1 MPGGPSAAF
10 PQDTWLRCVYQSA
23 CQRSPVGLLDS
34 FEKGLERAVNSA
46 FAKTFRS
53 GIQPV
58 EIASALRREADTK
71 AAVVSR
77 DRIIAPN
84 SFVVRLSA
92 DDAERMRGLGGALT
106 DELHAL
112 LTAHAT
118 SQGYSFAGPL
128 SISLEAD
135 EKVATGTVRVSSGT
149 VEGRVS
155 WQAVVDVDGRRHSI
169 SRARTVIGRG
179 SDADITIADAGSS
192 RKHVEILWDGERAMM
207 RDLGSTNGTKV
218 NGQKLREAALPTDT
232 TITIGRTD
240 LVFRIVPVAAPS
252 RPAARGDDAT
262 RAFGALG

>member
-1 MPGGPSAAF
+1 M
-10 PQDTWLRCVYQSA
+10 
-23 CQRSPVGLLDS
+23 GLLDS
-34 FEKGLERAVNSA
+34 FEKGLERAVNGA

-77 DRIIAPN
+77 DRIITPN
-84 SFVVRLSA
+84 DFVVRLSA
-92 DDAERMRGLGGALT
+92 DDAERMRGLGRALT
-106 DELHAL
+106 DELHSL
-112 LTAHAT
+112 LSKHAT

-128 SISLEAD
+128 SISLESD
-135 EKVATGTVRVSSGT
+135 EKVATGTVRVSSGS

-155 WQAVVDVDGRRHSI
+155 WQAVVDVDGRRHTI

-192 RKHVEILWDGERAMM
+192 RKHAEILWDGERAMM

-218 NGQKLREAALPTDT
+218 NGQKLREAALPSDT

-240 LVFRIVPVAAPS
+240 LVFRVVPQTAP
-252 RPAARGDDAT
+252 PRGTGGDAAT
-262 RAFGALG
+262 RMFGGLS

>member
-1 MPGGPSAAF
+1 M
-10 PQDTWLRCVYQSA
+10 
-23 CQRSPVGLLDS
+23 GLLDS

-84 SFVVRLSA
+84 SYVVRLSA
-92 DDAERMRGLGGALT
+92 DDHERMQGLGGALT

-112 LTAHAT
+112 LTKHAT

-128 SISLEAD
+128 AIALEAD
-135 EKVATGTVRVSSGT
+135 DIATGTVRVSSGT
-149 VEGRVS
+149 VEGRVN
-155 WQAVVDVDGRRHSI
+155 WQAVIDVDGRRHPLT
-169 SRARTVIGRG
+169 RARTVIGRG
-179 SDADITIADAGSS
+179 TDADITIADAGSS

-218 NGQKLREAALPTDT
+218 NGSKTREAALPTDT
-232 TITIGRTD
+232 TLTIGRTD
-240 LVFRIVPVAAPS
+240 LVFRIVPVATPT
-252 RPAARGDDAT
+252 RPARPRDDDAT
-262 RAFGALG
+262 RAFGTI

>member
-1 MPGGPSAAF
+1 M
-10 PQDTWLRCVYQSA
+10 
-23 CQRSPVGLLDS
+23 GLLDS

-84 SFVVRLSA
+84 NYVVRLSS
-92 DDAERMRGLGGALT
+92 DDAERMRGLGRALT

-112 LTAHAT
+112 LSKHAT
-118 SQGYSFAGPL
+118 AQGYSFAGAL
-128 SISLEAD
+128 SISLEPD
-135 EKVATGTVRVSSGT
+135 EKVATGTVRVTSGT

-155 WQAVVDVDGRRHSI
+155 WQAVIDVDGRRHSLTK
-169 SRARTVIGRG
+169 ARTVIGRG
-179 SDADITIADAGSS
+179 SDAEITIADAGSS
-192 RKHVEILWDGERAMM
+192 RKHAEVLWDGERAMM

-218 NGQKLREAALPTDT
+218 NGQKVREAALPTDT

-240 LVFRIVPVAAPS
+240 LVFRIVPIASPS
-252 RPAARGDDAT
+252 RPSDDST
-262 RAFGALG
+262 RAFGVMP

>member
-1 MPGGPSAAF
+1 M
-10 PQDTWLRCVYQSA
+10 
-23 CQRSPVGLLDS
+23 GLLDS

-84 SFVVRLSA
+84 NYVVRLSS
-92 DDAERMRGLGGALT
+92 DDAERMRGLGRALT

-112 LTAHAT
+112 LSKHAT
-118 SQGYSFAGPL
+118 SQGYSFAGAL
-128 SISLEAD
+128 SINLEPD
-135 EKVATGTVRVSSGT
+135 EKVATGTVRVTSGT

-155 WQAVVDVDGRRHSI
+155 WQAVIDVDGRRHSLNK
-169 SRARTVIGRG
+169 ARTVIGRG
-179 SDADITIADAGSS
+179 TDAEITIADAGSS
-192 RKHVEILWDGERAMM
+192 RKHAEVLWDGERAMM

-218 NGQKLREAALPTDT
+218 NGQKVREAALPTDT

-240 LVFRIVPVAAPS
+240 LVFRIVPIAAPS
-252 RPAARGDDAT
+252 RPMDDST
-262 RAFGALG
+262 RAFGVMP

>member
-1 MPGGPSAAF
+1 M
-10 PQDTWLRCVYQSA
+10 
-23 CQRSPVGLLDS
+23 GLLDS
-34 FEKGLERAVNSA
+34 FEKGLERAVNGA

-58 EIASALRREADTK
+58 EIASALRREADIN

-77 DRIIAPN
+77 DRIIVPN

-92 DDAERMRGLGGALT
+92 DDHDRMRALGGALT

-112 LTAHAT
+112 LTKHAKA
-118 SQGYSFAGPL
+118 QGYSFAGPV
-128 SISLEAD
+128 SIALESD

-149 VEGRVS
+149 IEGRVS
-155 WQAVVDVDGRRHSI
+155 WQAVIDVDGRRHPI

-192 RKHVEILWDGERAMM
+192 RKHVEVLWDGERAMM

-218 NGQKLREAALPTDT
+218 NGEKVREAPLPTDT

-240 LVFRIVPVAAPS
+240 LVFRVVAVADPS
-252 RPAARGDDAT
+252 TGPGSSGGSGSGVAT
-262 RAFGALG
+262 R

>member
-1 MPGGPSAAF
+1 
-10 PQDTWLRCVYQSA
+10 
-23 CQRSPVGLLDS
+23 VGLLDS

-84 SFVVRLSA
+84 RYVVRLSP

-112 LTAHAT
+112 LNKHGK

-128 SISLEAD
+128 TIAVEPD
-135 EKVATGTVRVSSGT
+135 EKVSTGTVRVSSGS
-149 VEGRVS
+149 VESRVS
-155 WQAVVDVDGRRHSI
+155 WQAVIEVDGRRHPLT
-169 SRARTVIGRG
+169 RARTVIGRG
-179 SDADITIADAGSS
+179 SDADITIGDAGSS
-192 RKHVEILWDGERAMM
+192 RKHAEVLWDGERAMM

-218 NGQKLREAALPTDT
+218 NGQKVREAALPTDT

-240 LVFRIVPVAAPS
+240 LVFRIVPIANHS
-252 RPAARGDDAT
+252 RPADDST
-262 RAFGALG
+262 RSFGVMP

>member
-1 MPGGPSAAF
+1 M
-10 PQDTWLRCVYQSA
+10 
-23 CQRSPVGLLDS
+23 GLLDS
-34 FEKGLERAVNSA
+34 FEKGLERAVNGA

-58 EIASALRREADTK
+58 EIASALRREADIK
-71 AAVVSR
+71 ASVVSR

-84 SFVVRLSA
+84 SYIVRLS
-92 DDAERMRGLGGALT
+92 DDDLDRMRALGGALT
-106 DELHAL
+106 EELHAL
-112 LTAHAT
+112 LTKHAK

-128 SISLEAD
+128 SIALESD
-135 EKVATGTVRVSSGT
+135 DKVSTGTVRISSGT
-149 VEGRVS
+149 LEGRVS
-155 WQAVVDVDGRRHSI
+155 WQAVIDVDGRRHPI

-218 NGQKLREAALPTDT
+218 NGDKVREAPLPTDT

-240 LVFRIVPVAAPS
+240 LVFRVVAVAAEG
-252 RPAARGDDAT
+252 AAR
-262 RAFGALG
+262 

>member
-1 MPGGPSAAF
+1 M
-10 PQDTWLRCVYQSA
+10 
-23 CQRSPVGLLDS
+23 GLLDS

-112 LTAHAT
+112 LTTHAT

-192 RKHVEILWDGERAMM
+192 RKHVEILWDG
-207 RDLGSTNGTKV
+207 
-218 NGQKLREAALPTDT
+218 
-232 TITIGRTD
+232 
-240 LVFRIVPVAAPS
+240 
-252 RPAARGDDAT
+252 
-262 RAFGALG
+262 

>member
-1 MPGGPSAAF
+1 M
-10 PQDTWLRCVYQSA
+10 
-23 CQRSPVGLLDS
+23 GLLDS

-84 SFVVRLSA
+84 SYVVRLSPE
-92 DDAERMRGLGGALT
+92 DTENMRGLGRALT

-112 LTAHAT
+112 LTKHSA

-128 SISLEAD
+128 SIVLEPD
-135 EKVATGTVRVSSGT
+135 EKISTGTVRVNSGT
-149 VEGRVS
+149 AEGRVS
-155 WQAVVDVDGRRHSI
+155 WQAVVDVDGRRHSVT
-169 SRARTVIGRG
+169 RARTVIGRG
-179 SDADITIADAGSS
+179 SDADITISDAGSS

-218 NGQKLREAALPTDT
+218 NGEKVREAALPTDT
-232 TITIGRTD
+232 TISIGRTD
-240 LVFRIVPVAAPS
+240 LVFRVIAVASPS
-252 RPAARGDDAT
+252 RPTDDST
-262 RAFGALG
+262 RAFGVTP

>member
-1 MPGGPSAAF
+1 M
-10 PQDTWLRCVYQSA
+10 
-23 CQRSPVGLLDS
+23 GLLDS

-84 SFVVRLSA
+84 SYIVRLS
-92 DDAERMRGLGGALT
+92 DDDLNRMRGLGGALT

-112 LTAHAT
+112 LNTHAT
-118 SQGYSFAGPL
+118 AQGYSFAGPL
-128 SISLEAD
+128 AITLEVD
-135 EKVATGTVRVSSGT
+135 DKVATGTVRVTSGT

-155 WQAVVDVDGRRHSI
+155 WQAVVDVDGRRHPLTK
-169 SRARTVIGRG
+169 ARTIVGRG
-179 SDADITIADAGSS
+179 TDADITIADAGSS

-218 NGQKLREAALPTDT
+218 NGEKLREAALPTDT
-232 TITIGRTD
+232 TLTIGRTD
-240 LVFRIVPVAAPS
+240 LVFKIVPKPAP
-252 RPAARGDDAT
+252 T
-262 RAFGALG
+262 QGAMR

>member
-1 MPGGPSAAF
+1 M
-10 PQDTWLRCVYQSA
+10 
-23 CQRSPVGLLDS
+23 GLLDS

-84 SFVVRLSA
+84 NYVVRLSA
-92 DDAERMRGLGGALT
+92 DDHERMQGLGGALT

-112 LTAHAT
+112 LTKHAK

-128 SISLEAD
+128 AIALEAD
-135 EKVATGTVRVSSGT
+135 DIATGTVRVSSGT
-149 VEGRVS
+149 VEGRVN
-155 WQAVVDVDGRRHSI
+155 WQAVIDVDGRRHPLT
-169 SRARTVIGRG
+169 RARTVIGRG
-179 SDADITIADAGSS
+179 TDADITIADAGSS

-218 NGQKLREAALPTDT
+218 DGAKVREAGLPTDT
-232 TITIGRTD
+232 TLTIGRTD
-240 LVFRIVPVAAPS
+240 LVFRIVPIAAPS
-252 RPAARGDDAT
+252 RPARPRDDDAT
-262 RAFGALG
+262 RAFGAI